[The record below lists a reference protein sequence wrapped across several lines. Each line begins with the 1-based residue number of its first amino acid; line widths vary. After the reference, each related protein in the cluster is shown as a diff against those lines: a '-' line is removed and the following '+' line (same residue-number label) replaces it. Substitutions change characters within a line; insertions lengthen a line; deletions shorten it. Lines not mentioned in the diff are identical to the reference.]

1 MIGEMYSQSYR
12 NFQKVLYSMSHA
24 LNKGLCG
31 TYMITDKNGKT
42 IYVDLVEDDQK
53 VESNKAAHDKFIKA
67 LDDIQ
72 PEQLDFSE
80 PVRIDLLNIKYFKPM
95 KFKKDPFNKFK
106 SKKHYTP
113 ETFKAEADG
122 TPKKV
127 VVIKKKVKVVKDGE

>member
-12 NFQKVLYSMSHA
+12 NFQKVLYTMSHT

-31 TYMITDKNGKT
+31 TYMITDKNGRT
-42 IYVDLVEDDQK
+42 IYVELTEDDQK
-53 VESNKAAHDKFIKA
+53 VESNKGAHTKFIKA

-80 PVRIDLLNIKYFKPM
+80 AVRTDLLNVKYFKPV
-95 KFKKDPFNKFK
+95 KFRGQFNKFK

-127 VVIKKKVKVVKDGE
+127 VVIKKKVKVVKDEE

>member
-1 MIGEMYSQSYR
+1 MIGEMYSQNYR
-12 NFQKVLYSMSHA
+12 NFQKVVYSMSHA
-24 LNKGLCG
+24 LSKGLCG

-42 IYVDLVEDDQK
+42 IYVDLVEDDHLDPAGK
-53 VESNKAAHDKFIKA
+53 LAHNKFIKA

-80 PVRIDLLNIKYFKPM
+80 PVKVDLLNVKFFKP
-95 KFKKDPFNKFK
+95 KRIKRTRFK